1 MNTKIDVVAIVDE
14 AEKAAKDAEKEYVEK
29 YLNGQD
35 QLLCG
40 FAYVVVKPARGKLV
54 NELKKRDVGY
64 VASWGGGGYHV
75 WNPSHSSFQN
85 VDCKYA
91 AACAY
96 AEVLQKYGFNAE
108 PHSRLD

>member
-1 MNTKIDVVAIVDE
+1 MNTKLDVVAIVDE
-14 AEKAAKDAEKEYVEK
+14 AEKAAKEAEKECVEK

-35 QLLCG
+35 NFPCG

-75 WNPSHSSFQN
+75 WNPSHSPLQN

-91 AACAY
+91 AAQAY
-96 AEVLQKYGFNAE
+96 AKVLQKYGFNAE
-108 PHSRLD
+108 ANSRWD

>member
-14 AEKAAKDAEKEYVEK
+14 AEKAAKDAENSYVET
-29 YLNGQD
+29 YLNGED
-35 QLLCG
+35 QFPCG

-75 WNPSHSSFQN
+75 WNPSHSHFQN

-91 AACAY
+91 AAQAY
-96 AEVLQKYGFNAE
+96 AKVLQKYGFNAVAD
-108 PHSRLD
+108 SRWD